1 MGQED
6 PLEKGMQ
13 PTPVFLPRESH
24 GERILA
30 DYSPW
35 VTKSQTQLSNLAQHT
50 GNQDPQGGSIRLRK
64 QGRKYCRWENRVKK
78 SSEVSTPRPLTGL
91 EFQVLRRM
99 WLEMRL
105 ERWAQ
110 VRLRAALNTN
120 AAALSVLFSD
130 IYIHGFITKLL

>member
-1 MGQED
+1 M
-6 PLEKGMQ
+6 
-13 PTPVFLPRESH
+13 
-24 GERILA
+24 
-30 DYSPW
+30 
-35 VTKSQTQLSNLAQHT
+35 
-50 GNQDPQGGSIRLRK
+50 
-64 QGRKYCRWENRVKK
+64 KK

-110 VRLRAALNTN
+110 VRLRAALNMN
-120 AAALSVLFSD
+120 ATALSVLFSD